1 MKTRQSATLI
11 PRVRMLA
18 AAALMTGAALP
29 LAAQSPAIAPSGA
42 GSAIVVQTKPSAMV
56 SRIAS
61 AHRPAG
67 ASLDQMLLA
76 ILQANPDAFMAG
88 NINLL
93 KKGAALTMPAAA
105 EVLATPAADARR
117 MIQQQNADFEKHGY
131 RLVQMASATV
141 ASTGASTPA
150 SPDGSATTAPAP
162 NADAASGTQAPADTA
177 ASHQAAPIAAADSA
191 SAPSQAAPAAGTA
204 SAVAAEPA
212 AASSAAGTASAVGPA
227 LPASDAAS
235 VTATAVTSSAPAEPA
250 SAPAATPP
258 APASDTG
265 INPMVW
271 LAAGGALLLTLVAW
285 LMLRIRRMREE
296 ERLAAEA
303 AAAQPRAAAE
313 ALSRVW
319 DVDHQAGE
327 PPSQAQ
333 DASPTTAAGT
343 AAAATAA
350 AIATPGAGTTGV
362 AQATLKDQPE
372 ASTAEIDGLTLDL
385 SALEE
390 ARNTDAPAI
399 QPRTFDFSSIDLE
412 LEDPADTTA
421 SPEALQTRLELAREF
436 LAISDYDGARA
447 LAEEVADK
455 ADEALEAQARQLL
468 ADIDA
473 AEKQ

>member
-18 AAALMTGAALP
+18 AAALMTGASLP
-29 LAAQSPAIAPSGA
+29 LAAQSPAVAPSGA
-42 GSAIVVQTKPSAMV
+42 GSAIVVQTKPGAMV

-93 KKGAALTMPAAA
+93 KKGAALTLPAAA

-117 MIQQQNADFEKHGY
+117 LIQQQNADFEKHGY

-333 DASPTTAAGT
+333 DAAPTTAAGT
-343 AAAATAA
+343 AAATAA
-350 AIATPGAGTTGV
+350 AIATPGVGATGN
-362 AQATLKDQPE
+362 AQANPKDQPE

-412 LEDPADTTA
+412 LEDPADTTT